1 MLFRSDAFLVK
12 EWLAAD
18 ADAREAADGSLADG
32 VSCDDAGCVVEAGG
46 GGFITQ
52 ALRGDALA
60 DDCKRA
66 VLVVTARQPP
76 VDCGASVIDLARLRR
91 QGAKA
96 RWRCGASAMDL
107 WSMRPNQT
115 ASIGRGRRQPQAR
128 ARTTARSSHVHHR
141 RARGMRRRRRPT
153 SRLTSNAQQKAPAKL
168 PGLLFRGSCGSA
180 AGGG

>member
-1 MLFRSDAFLVK
+1 VK

-96 RWRCGASAMDL
+96 PRRAGDVAQARWICGRCGQTKRLRSAVVAG
-107 WSMRPNQT
+107 SRR
-115 ASIGRGRRQPQAR
+115 RGRERQHDHLTSITAAR
-128 ARTTARSSHVHHR
+128 AGCDAV
-141 RARGMRRRRRPT
+141 GDRP
-153 SRLTSNAQQKAPAKL
+153 
-168 PGLLFRGSCGSA
+168 PG
-180 AGGG
+180 